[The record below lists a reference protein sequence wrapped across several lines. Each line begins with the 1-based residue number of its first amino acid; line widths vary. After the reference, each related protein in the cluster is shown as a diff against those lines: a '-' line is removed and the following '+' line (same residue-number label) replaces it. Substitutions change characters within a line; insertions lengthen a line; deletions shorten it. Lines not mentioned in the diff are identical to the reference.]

1 MSEYIFLGE
10 EMKSNRQVL
19 SDGFRIAMAYI
30 GTVVGAGFATGQ
42 EILQFFTRFGYS
54 SFWGILIS
62 VLLFIIVGR
71 KILLYGSKLNAK
83 SYGVLID
90 HIFGLASPLVN
101 LYLAISFV
109 LLCGAMFAGAGALFQ
124 EQWGIPYFAGAVL
137 TAVLTLLVTLWG
149 VRGVLTINTVI
160 VPALVVFSILVFFH
174 VVHQGHI
181 PVVSLQDTPQE
192 PFPIIRTGITYA
204 SFNLILSIGV
214 LAPMGGAVKERKSLY
229 LGSLLGGGILGAL
242 LLMGNYSLLQYMPEV
257 FHREIPQLLIVQQ
270 MGGFFIAVYGLVV
283 WLEIFTTAVGNLFAV
298 HTIAQEKYKTASIL
312 PAAGATAAGL
322 ILCGLGFSNIVSW
335 FYPALGII
343 GFVLSAIILIQSF
356 TDLGAQ

>member
-1 MSEYIFLGE
+1 
-10 EMKSNRQVL
+10 
-19 SDGFRIAMAYI
+19 
-30 GTVVGAGFATGQ
+30 
-42 EILQFFTRFGYS
+42 
-54 SFWGILIS
+54 
-62 VLLFIIVGR
+62 
-71 KILLYGSKLNAK
+71 
-83 SYGVLID
+83 
-90 HIFGLASPLVN
+90 
-101 LYLAISFV
+101 
-109 LLCGAMFAGAGALFQ
+109 MFAGAGALFQ

-214 LAPMGGAVKERKSLY
+214 LAPMGGAVKDRKSLY

-356 TDLGAQ
+356 TDLGA